1 MNSHKIKSIYLFSIL
16 SFIGFSQGDQRARAL
31 LDQVS
36 EVYASYDTMQM
47 RFSYQLDNTAE
58 AISQKE
64 EGGILVAKDKYRLT
78 ILGIQQIFDG
88 TFVYTIDNLNE
99 EVIIQEQAAL
109 DTPLN
114 PLDIFDFHKEGYL
127 LQWDIAQRVSGRDI
141 RYIKLIPT
149 DTESESKYLLLGID
163 TSSKELYK
171 IIDLGINGTDTTFVI
186 KQFTANQPLAPET
199 FVFDKDK
206 YANYYIER
214 Y

>member
-1 MNSHKIKSIYLFSIL
+1 MNSNNSKFFYLFFLL
-16 SFIGFSQGDQRARAL
+16 SFIGYSQGDQRARAL
-31 LDQVS
+31 LDQVC

-47 RFSYQLDNTAE
+47 RFSYQLDNTSE
-58 AISQKE
+58 GISQKE
-64 EGGILVAKDKYRLT
+64 KGEILVAKDKYKLT

-88 TFVYTIDNLNE
+88 TYVYTIDDLNE

-114 PLDIFDFHKEGYL
+114 PLDIFDFYKEGYL

-141 RYIKLIPT
+141 RYVKLIPT
-149 DTESESKYLLLGID
+149 DAESQSKYLLLGID

-171 IIDLGINGTDTTFVI
+171 IIDLGINGTDTTSVI
-186 KQFTANQPLAPET
+186 EQFTANQPLAPET

-206 YANYYIER
+206 YANYYIDR

>member
-1 MNSHKIKSIYLFSIL
+1 MNSNNSKFFYLFFLL
-16 SFIGFSQGDQRARAL
+16 SFIGYSQGDQRARAL

-47 RFSYQLDNTAE
+47 RFSYQLDNISE
-58 AISQKE
+58 GISQKE
-64 EGGILVAKDKYRLT
+64 KGEILVAKDKYKLT

-88 TFVYTIDNLNE
+88 TYVYTIDDLNE

-141 RYIKLIPT
+141 RYVKLIPT
-149 DTESESKYLLLGID
+149 DAESQSKYLLLGID

-171 IIDLGINGTDTTFVI
+171 IIDLGINGTDMTSVI
-186 KQFTANQPLAPET
+186 EQFTANQPLAPET

-206 YANYYIER
+206 YANYYIDR